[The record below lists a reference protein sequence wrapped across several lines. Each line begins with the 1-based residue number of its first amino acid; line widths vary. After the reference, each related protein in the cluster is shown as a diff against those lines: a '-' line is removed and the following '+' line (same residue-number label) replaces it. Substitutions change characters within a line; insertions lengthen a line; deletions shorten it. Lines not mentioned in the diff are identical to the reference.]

1 MLNMPGGSSAAKD
14 EPDRASTSSSLQ
26 GAMGSASQGD
36 SVTDPVM
43 GLPDNMH
50 ATASIAEGVCWWEK
64 YSLLV
69 HIFTTRDRQALK
81 PHAWAEDLLKDF
93 FQLTLGINL

>member
-1 MLNMPGGSSAAKD
+1 
-14 EPDRASTSSSLQ
+14 
-26 GAMGSASQGD
+26 MGSTSQGD
-36 SVTDPVM
+36 LVTDPVM
-43 GLPDNMH
+43 GLPANMH
-50 ATASIAEGVCWWEK
+50 AMASIAEGVCWWEK

-93 FQLTLGINL
+93 FQLTLGINLSVPLLSPTECLLFCGNCTQ